1 MKKGHDLDSL
11 NRSKRFI
18 FVDGL
23 TGLYVPDGEPAT
35 GGGRDHVLR
44 GGKMEDVKRGLEKAI
59 ADVSK
64 DGRRVVLV
72 VDGMD
77 AWLAMGGVG
86 ALGAL
91 NVLNSL
97 REVSFFL
104 SFFWIV

>member
-1 MKKGHDLDSL
+1 MS
-11 NRSKRFI
+11 RSKRFI

-23 TGLYVPDGEPAT
+23 SGLYVPDGEPAT

-44 GGKMEDVKRGLEKAI
+44 GGKVDDVRKGLEKAI
-59 ADVSK
+59 ADVGR
-64 DGRRVVLV
+64 DGRKVVLM

-97 REVSFFL
+97 REVSLLVPF
-104 SFFWIV
+104 